1 MKVADAVKMLTAVSG
16 DLSLAARGIDV
27 DQKELAAAMAKASAD
42 SAETVVMRLLVK
54 PAAPQPAPQSEPPP
68 EE

>member
-1 MKVADAVKMLTAVSG
+1 MKVADAVKMLTAVQG
-16 DLSLAARGIDV
+16 DLALAARGIDV

-42 SAETVVMRLLVK
+42 SADAVVMRLLVK
-54 PAAPQPAPQSEPPP
+54 PTVTPPAPPP